1 MAEPQQAQPAGTEYP
16 GMSMEEYNAMAE
28 EGVPPTLEDIQA
40 LESEGLAVDPAILQ
54 QLQGAPP
61 APDAGAGVVAPA
73 GEAPAVDVE
82 VPEAIAALPEVP
94 AAVPAAETPEF
105 ESGPEAMKRLW
116 AQKAAGVEPE
126 EPPLPPEAQEMM
138 GMVEKQWIAWDDVP
152 PIDRKRM
159 ILVMADLQ
167 LAKRRMASIGT
178 LERAMPEL
186 GKLLMINRGF
196 DLRGRKTEVPFHY
209 ESLDLFL
216 AETWVK
222 NPWLRAEKGGI
233 KIFKSPKS
241 RGMYRLDHRGR
252 KIIDTGAFSAEA
264 HEKVVNEGS
273 TTLEHLGYIFGFSAR
288 YSQAIV
294 AKMLGDEN
302 IDPVLAADMY
312 GEHGKTGDAIV
323 RQVPWLV
330 DAMVAE
336 LRPQEKVGELHH
348 GKYVTHAFERR
359 YKELTADELE
369 TVRAKAKMWASMGFE
384 FGIDP
389 FWFAG
394 AGATSKTL
402 AALGQ
407 VAKAAKLGEVA
418 RYAKVGKQIKGPAGA
433 ILIKEAKA
441 LNKEIMQ
448 KAKDILA
455 ETPTVNEAR
464 KKIRAMLQEYAGDDA
479 VKYMDDV
486 VGAAWGKHGLT
497 LRIPFKPEG
506 LPMPA
511 WFPGSAESFSSFR
524 RSMRNMA
531 WVSRRKGIRTAA
543 NLWNRGFLRKTLGM
557 KEVDAD
563 RWFETING
571 FVEDAVKLVI
581 PNYRYSMGRYM
592 DWNANDA
599 ASRILDDVFGG
610 APIEAAGRLSP
621 KAAGYQ
627 REMTE
632 KYDEL
637 AKVEAAL
644 AAGKEELPLLGPE
657 YRKEGLLTG
666 AKETAEELLER
677 ERHNL
682 RWKERK
688 AQLKKEIEELQEG
701 VVEES
706 RGQKEDVFNEFYTQM
721 DRQQL
726 SKPLADALMM
736 DDPRVRRFLF
746 KRFRKELADA
756 KGHSAVEQIEPLLKQ
771 IENGKWPDHL
781 SSRGHGRDP
790 RLVVAERAGDIEEFN
805 THLANYQAVLDAAVR
820 TTEKMG
826 STLAG
831 ALSKRMPEI
840 KAIRGRVGVGE
851 GAVSERDIAGELLQ
865 TYGKDFLDELPA
877 HVKDFFPPEDL
888 LRIQQVVTYAA
899 EEFATMAAQ
908 AVDRGIPLNLIED
921 YYPGIYRNLDNIIPD
936 SGPMGSQMG
945 KGPSGFNPMM
955 RKTLSS
961 AQATAMG
968 LNPERDIVR
977 MIVAR
982 RLAHEQAIHTTDL
995 VHKVLGTMSV
1005 KDKSGKVTRFSLGR
1019 EISDLS
1025 EVRRGDE
1032 AVIHWRKQDKAGN
1045 WVEQDYA
1052 VPKYVKEGLDDVI
1065 NGMTDP
1071 GSPVMGVAKKAN
1083 TWFRGV
1089 LTSPNPGYHFR
1100 NVLSNTVL
1108 GWMGGVR
1115 DPNRYGQAFLISLIP
1130 DSADELV
1137 NAEKL
1142 AAKLKGQGKV
1152 AEAENLLKMRK
1163 FREHLGTRVLG
1174 TDENGKVW
1182 TYAEIREAAVK
1193 AGAINQGFSS
1203 VDLAGSLSR
1212 ELDFAM
1218 NPIGSKLLAYSGAKA
1233 SAKLAAVGAVAGGL
1247 VGAPLAGAAIGAA
1260 AGALSP
1266 NSLIMR
1272 AGRKGGEFI
1281 ENQARIAMFADQ
1293 ILKGVSPAEA
1303 AAHVRRFLYDYRTIT
1318 KAERGAREGIL
1329 FYTWL
1334 RKNIPRMF
1342 EELTTR
1348 PGRVSFQGHLER
1360 SMERI
1365 SEEDWKGVQ
1374 TEAMQRYY
1382 SKMMGVRLPGKTK
1395 FGVSMLALDL
1405 PWRDLNLVDFNAKDL
1420 VGSLQ
1425 SMMTPI
1431 VQVSVNT
1438 VLEALDKELSGFG
1451 KGKARYGNKMVEAP
1465 AWMKAV
1471 IPGTPHRTGEKGSA
1485 TGFKA
1490 KFGFELRPDPYLSH
1504 KEGKPIIKEYI
1515 PEHVLWWFNQLPMMA
1530 FATKA
1535 MKEEL
1540 TSEEKRLYAG
1550 MSYLFGFRLLEFQ
1563 PEAARESQ
1571 MFEVSRR
1578 AHEEAAGRIDTVG
1591 FDRNWAAEAEMWD
1604 TDLKAREAARKAGE
1618 LKRKVERVPTGD
1630 VRGGRPIMRTK
1641 TTWKTGPAEKGDVKR
1656 EALWRLL
1663 GRGTP

>member
-627 REMTE
+627 RVMTE

>member
-1 MAEPQQAQPAGTEYP
+1 
-16 GMSMEEYNAMAE
+16 
-28 EGVPPTLEDIQA
+28 
-40 LESEGLAVDPAILQ
+40 
-54 QLQGAPP
+54 
-61 APDAGAGVVAPA
+61 
-73 GEAPAVDVE
+73 
-82 VPEAIAALPEVP
+82 
-94 AAVPAAETPEF
+94 
-105 ESGPEAMKRLW
+105 
-116 AQKAAGVEPE
+116 
-126 EPPLPPEAQEMM
+126 
-138 GMVEKQWIAWDDVP
+138 
-152 PIDRKRM
+152 
-159 ILVMADLQ
+159 
-167 LAKRRMASIGT
+167 
-178 LERAMPEL
+178 
-186 GKLLMINRGF
+186 
-196 DLRGRKTEVPFHY
+196 
-209 ESLDLFL
+209 
-216 AETWVK
+216 
-222 NPWLRAEKGGI
+222 
-233 KIFKSPKS
+233 
-241 RGMYRLDHRGR
+241 
-252 KIIDTGAFSAEA
+252 
-264 HEKVVNEGS
+264 
-273 TTLEHLGYIFGFSAR
+273 
-288 YSQAIV
+288 
-294 AKMLGDEN
+294 
-302 IDPVLAADMY
+302 
-312 GEHGKTGDAIV
+312 
-323 RQVPWLV
+323 
-330 DAMVAE
+330 
-336 LRPQEKVGELHH
+336 
-348 GKYVTHAFERR
+348 
-359 YKELTADELE
+359 
-369 TVRAKAKMWASMGFE
+369 MWASMGFE

-407 VAKAAKLGEVA
+407 VAKAAKLGRVSELKLLAKASKKAQKAAEKVLKA
-418 RYAKVGKQIKGPAGA
+418 VNKGKMTPEEAGYVRLELPPTHEFPGPLWREPKTGVVLSENAEGFVGVVDASPEQYAKFQRLVGEEEAVWGGGDVRARLDPMFAIPTELDPKAWGLGA
-433 ILIKEAKA
+433 KETLQAAKD

>member
-16 GMSMEEYNAMAE
+16 GMSMEEYNAMVE

-666 AKETAEELLER
+666 AKETAEEFLER

>member
-16 GMSMEEYNAMAE
+16 GMSMEEYNAMVE